1 MEKFILQKEK
11 LIDFLKALGNYDLF
25 APVRKD
31 GVTVFARVNN
41 IDGATFDL
49 KNQPLPPKKGM
60 YPQTESLFTFDN
72 KTNAMN
78 ESEMIPT
85 KQRVI
90 FGLRPCD
97 ARSFLILDPVFE
109 QDYPDP
115 YYLGKRKSTV
125 LIGINCSEPFTNC
138 FCTSVGGSPVSHEGL
153 DLLIIELPTSYF
165 FEIISPAGEM
175 IMAETAL
182 VLSPACPEDEKAKDD
197 ILKAG
202 EEKIKRS
209 VEIKNFPEKIEKI
222 FDNPIWKDLALKCI
236 SCGICTYTCPTC
248 YCFDIQDELLKG
260 GGKRQR
266 IWDSCMFKDY
276 TLHASGHNPRP
287 SRAER
292 LRNRIYHKFRQNIG
306 KYGVAGCVG
315 CGRCISLCP
324 VNEDLIENL
333 IKIKE
338 L

>member
-1 MEKFILQKEK
+1 MEKFILPKEK

-31 GVTVFARVNN
+31 GVTAFTRVND
-41 IDGATFDL
+41 IDGAPLDL
-49 KNQPLPPKKGM
+49 KNQPLPPKGGM

-72 KTNAMN
+72 KTNVMR
-78 ESEMIPT
+78 ESEMNPN

-115 YYLGKRKSTV
+115 YYLGKRKTTI

-153 DLLIIELPTSYF
+153 DLLLVELPTSYF

-175 IMAETAL
+175 IMAETAS
-182 VLSPACPEDEKAKDD
+182 VLLPVCPEDEKAKDD

-209 VEIKNFPEKIEKI
+209 VEIKNLPDKIEKF

-266 IWDSCMFKDY
+266 IWDSCMFKEY

>member
-1 MEKFILQKEK
+1 MEKFILPKEK
-11 LIDFLKALGNYDLF
+11 LIDFLKALENYDLF
-25 APVRKD
+25 APVRREEVTIFSKVSNIE
-31 GVTVFARVNN
+31 GVTL
-41 IDGATFDL
+41 DL
-49 KNQPLPPKKGM
+49 KNQPLPPKGVL

-72 KTNAMN
+72 KTKAIS
-78 ESEMIPT
+78 ESETIPT

-115 YYLGKRKSTV
+115 YYLGKRKATI
-125 LIGINCSEPFTNC
+125 LIGINCSEPFSNC
-138 FCTSVGGSPVSHEGL
+138 FCTSVGGSPVSREGL
-153 DLLIIELPTSYF
+153 DLLFIELPDRYF
-165 FEIISPAGEM
+165 VEVISPPGQK
-175 IMAETAL
+175 IVKETSSL
-182 VLSPACPEDEKAKDD
+182 LSPASAE
-197 ILKAG
+197 
-202 EEKIKRS
+202 EEKIKN
-209 VEIKNFPEKIEKI
+209 ELLQAGGKKIKRNIDTKPLPEKIEKI
-222 FDNPIWKDLALKCI
+222 FENPIWKDLALKCI
-236 SCGICTYTCPTC
+236 SCGICTYACPTC
-248 YCFDIQDELLKG
+248 YCFDVQDEMLKQG
-260 GGKRQR
+260 GRRQR
-266 IWDSCMFKDY
+266 IWDSCMFKEY

-292 LRNRIYHKFRQNIG
+292 LRNRIYHKFKQNID